1 MAPPKLLVF
10 DLDGTL
16 VDSRI
21 DLANSVNA
29 TLIHFGKPALSN
41 ETVAAYIGDGVTTLV
56 RRSLAH
62 AHLIADEPDP
72 HDDTFVAQ
80 AVDWFIAYYRLH
92 KLDSTYVYDGVIE
105 SLTEI
110 RDRNPRLAMAVLSN
124 KPVRP
129 SREICAALG
138 ISGFFFENYGGDSFG
153 TKKPDPE
160 GLRCLIDEA
169 ARLIGGKVWPSET
182 VMIGDS
188 HVDIETGR
196 AVGALTLGCSYG
208 LSPVTLAA
216 AAPDLSV
223 ASARDWPLALKL

>member
-1 MAPPKLLVF
+1 MALAKLLVF

-16 VDSRI
+16 VDSQV
-21 DLANSVNA
+21 DLTNSVNA
-29 TLIHFGKPALSN
+29 TLVNFGKPALSK

-56 RRSLAH
+56 RKSLAH

-72 HDDTFVAQ
+72 HDTAFVAQ
-80 AVDWFIAYYRLH
+80 AVDWFIAYYRMH

-110 RDRNPRLAMAVLSN
+110 RARDPGMAMAVLSN

-129 SREICAALG
+129 SREICTALG
-138 ISGFFFENYGGDSFG
+138 LSGFFFRIYGGDSFR

-160 GLRCLIDEA
+160 GLRCLMDEA
-169 ARLIGGKVWPSET
+169 GRLAGGPVSPSET

-188 HVDIETGR
+188 HVDVKTGR
-196 AVGALTLGCSYG
+196 AVGALTLGCRYG
-208 LSPVTLAA
+208 LSPESLAA

-223 ASARDWPLALKL
+223 AGAREWPLVLKL